1 MKETLFI
8 NFSNHPSM
16 NWTVKQIERALELVD
31 NCPIIDMPFP
41 DVDPNMSTNEVKD
54 LAQDYIDKITDL
66 LREYEVDNCI
76 VHIMG
81 EMTFVFNFV
90 DLAKTYYGNITCV
103 ASTTK
108 RIVIVKETNDKEKVS
123 SFEFVNFR
131 RY

>member
-8 NFSNHPSM
+8 NLSNHPSQH
-16 NWTVKQIERALELVD
+16 WSIKQVEKALELVD

-54 LAQDYIDKITDL
+54 LAQEYIDKITDL
-66 LREYEVDNCI
+66 LKEYEVDNCI

-90 DLAKTYYGNITCV
+90 DLVKAYYGNICCV

-108 RIVIVKETNDKEKVS
+108 RVVLEDKNGNKVS
-123 SFEFVNFR
+123 TFEFVNFR